1 MSAAAVEG
9 ASGLFRPQAL
19 DAQRSSALGRIQVNT
34 PLSHGLI
41 TAVVCAFIAAF
52 VVYLCLGHYTRR
64 ATVAGSLVPSA
75 GLITLDASGFGR
87 VLRVPVHQ
95 GERVQRG
102 QILAEFDNPLDSAA
116 LGNTQ
121 AYITAQL
128 QTERAGLEQD
138 LRTQQ
143 ALAASRQSALR
154 ASIASLSAQAR
165 QIRDQLGLQR
175 QEAASMQQL
184 LVRITP
190 LASKGD
196 ISAFD
201 LQQQQANALNAQL
214 QVKVLQRQWL
224 STRQSLV
231 QAEQQLAQIPLDLAA
246 QQNDTRSK
254 LAQIGQALA
263 QNEAQRAWVL
273 RAPRRGVVSSLLVK
287 AGQTVTSGQPLLS
300 VLPQGSTLE
309 AQLLVPSASIGFVH
323 PGQRVVLR
331 YQAYPYQKFGLH
343 AGVVREVSR
352 SALSPQEVAL
362 LTGQQVGV
370 PMYRIMVRPDA
381 QAIEA
386 YGRPATLM
394 PGMALQADIL
404 LDRRRLIDWVLDPLY
419 GFGRRL
425 FGTPNPA
432 ATSARPVMAK
442 QEAHA

>member
-1 MSAAAVEG
+1 MSTAG
-9 ASGLFRPQAL
+9 TPTYNLFRPQAL

-34 PLSHGLI
+34 PLSHWLI
-41 TAVVCAFIAAF
+41 TAVVSAFIAALLT
-52 VVYLCLGHYTRR
+52 YLYLGHYTRR
-64 ATVAGSLVPSA
+64 ATVAGSLVPSG

-95 GERVQRG
+95 GERVRRG

-128 QTERAGLEQD
+128 KTERSGLEQD
-138 LRTQQ
+138 LQTQQ
-143 ALAASRQSALR
+143 ALATSQTASLG
-154 ASIASLSAQAR
+154 ASIASLRAQAQ
-165 QIRDQLGLQR
+165 QIRGQLILQR
-175 QEAASMQQL
+175 QEAASTQQL
-184 LVRITP
+184 LTRITP

-214 QVKVLQRQWL
+214 QVKVLRRQL
-224 STRQSLV
+224 LTTQ
-231 QAEQQLAQIPLDLAA
+231 QQLAQSEQQRAQIPLNLAA

-273 RAPRRGVVSSLLVK
+273 RAPRGGVVSSLLLK

-300 VLPQGSTLE
+300 ILPQGSTLE
-309 AQLLVPSASIGFVH
+309 AQLLVPSSSIGFVH

-343 AGVVREVSR
+343 AGVVHEVSR
-352 SALSPQEVAL
+352 NALSPQEVTL
-362 LTGQQVGV
+362 LTGQQGGV
-370 PMYRIMVRPDA
+370 PMYRIIVRPDA
-381 QAIEA
+381 QHIEA
-386 YGRPATLM
+386 YGRPAALM

-425 FGTPNPA
+425 FGTTHPA
-432 ATSARPVMAK
+432 TLSRSAPATQGARA
-442 QEAHA
+442 

>member
-1 MSAAAVEG
+1 MSAAAIEG
-9 ASGLFRPQAL
+9 GSGLFRPQAL

-34 PLSHGLI
+34 PLSHWLV
-41 TAVVCAFIAAF
+41 TAVVSAFIAAF
-52 VVYLCLGHYTRR
+52 LTYLCLGHYTRR
-64 ATVAGSLVPSA
+64 ANVAGSLVPSA

-87 VLRVPVHQ
+87 VVRVPVHQ
-95 GERVQRG
+95 GERVRRG

-121 AYITAQL
+121 DYITTQL
-128 QTERAGLEQD
+128 KTERTGLEQD
-138 LRTQQ
+138 LQTQQ
-143 ALAASRQSALR
+143 ALAASQMASLGASIDSLR
-154 ASIASLSAQAR
+154 AQAQ
-165 QIRDQLGLQR
+165 QIRGQLALQR

-184 LVRITP
+184 LTRITP

-214 QVKVLQRQWL
+214 QVKALRRQWL
-224 STRQSLV
+224 TTQ
-231 QAEQQLAQIPLDLAA
+231 QQLAQSEQQRAQIPLNLAA

-254 LAQIGQALA
+254 LAQISQALA

-273 RAPRRGVVSSLLVK
+273 RAPRGGVVSSLLLK

-300 VLPQGSTLE
+300 ILPQGSTLE
-309 AQLLVPSASIGFVH
+309 AQLLVSSASIGFVH

-343 AGVVREVSR
+343 AGVVQEVSR
-352 SALSPQEVAL
+352 NALSPQEVTL
-362 LTGQQVGV
+362 LTGQQVGA
-370 PMYRIMVRPDA
+370 PMYRIIVRPDA
-381 QAIEA
+381 QHIEA
-386 YGRPATLM
+386 YGHPAALM

-425 FGTPNPA
+425 FGTTHPA
-432 ATSARPVMAK
+432 TFSGHIPAR
-442 QEAHA
+442 QEARA

>member
-1 MSAAAVEG
+1 M
-9 ASGLFRPQAL
+9 
-19 DAQRSSALGRIQVNT
+19 
-34 PLSHGLI
+34 
-41 TAVVCAFIAAF
+41 
-52 VVYLCLGHYTRR
+52 
-64 ATVAGSLVPSA
+64 PSA
-75 GLITLDASGFGR
+75 GLITLDASSFGR
-87 VLRVPVHQ
+87 ALRVPVHQ

-128 QTERAGLEQD
+128 KTERTGLEQD
-138 LRTQQ
+138 LQTQQ
-143 ALAASRQSALR
+143 ALAASQEASLG
-154 ASIASLSAQAR
+154 ASIASLSAQAQ
-165 QIRDQLGLQR
+165 QIRGQLTLQR

-214 QVKVLQRQWL
+214 QVKVLRRQLL
-224 STRQSLV
+224 STQ
-231 QAEQQLAQIPLDLAA
+231 QQLAQSEQQRAQIPLNLAA

-273 RAPRRGVVSSLLVK
+273 RAPRGGVVSSLLLK
-287 AGQTVTSGQPLLS
+287 AGQTVTSDQPLLS
-300 VLPQGSTLE
+300 ILPQGSTLK
-309 AQLLVPSASIGFVH
+309 AQLLVPSAAIGFVH

-343 AGVVREVSR
+343 AGVVQEVSR
-352 SALSPQEVAL
+352 NTLSPQEVTL
-362 LTGQQVGV
+362 LTGQQAGV
-370 PMYRIMVRPDA
+370 PMYRIIVRPDA
-381 QAIEA
+381 QHIEA
-386 YGRPATLM
+386 YGRPAALM

-425 FGTPNPA
+425 LGAPNPA
-432 ATSARPVMAK
+432 TSTRPVMAK
-442 QEAHA
+442 QEARA

>member
-1 MSAAAVEG
+1 MSTAG
-9 ASGLFRPQAL
+9 TPTYNLFRPQAL

-34 PLSHGLI
+34 PLSHWLI
-41 TAVVCAFIAAF
+41 TAVVSAFIAALLT
-52 VVYLCLGHYTRR
+52 YLYLGHYTRR
-64 ATVAGSLVPSA
+64 ATVAGSLVPSG

-95 GERVQRG
+95 GERVRRG

-128 QTERAGLEQD
+128 KTERSGLEQD
-138 LRTQQ
+138 LQTQQ
-143 ALAASRQSALR
+143 ALATSQTASLG
-154 ASIASLSAQAR
+154 ASIASLRAQAQ
-165 QIRDQLGLQR
+165 QIRGQLILQR
-175 QEAASMQQL
+175 QEAASTQQL
-184 LVRITP
+184 LTRITP

-214 QVKVLQRQWL
+214 QVKVLRRQL
-224 STRQSLV
+224 LTTQ
-231 QAEQQLAQIPLDLAA
+231 QQLAQSEQQRAQIPLNLAA

-254 LAQIGQALA
+254 LA

-273 RAPRRGVVSSLLVK
+273 RAPRGGVVSSLLLK

-300 VLPQGSTLE
+300 ILPQGSTLE
-309 AQLLVPSASIGFVH
+309 AQLLVPSSSIGFVH

-343 AGVVREVSR
+343 AGVVHEVSR
-352 SALSPQEVAL
+352 NALSPQEVTL

-370 PMYRIMVRPDA
+370 PMYRIIVRPDA
-381 QAIEA
+381 QHIEA
-386 YGRPATLM
+386 YGRPAALM

-425 FGTPNPA
+425 FGTTHPA
-432 ATSARPVMAK
+432 TLSRSAPATQGARA
-442 QEAHA
+442 

>member
-1 MSAAAVEG
+1 MSAAAIEG
-9 ASGLFRPQAL
+9 GSGLFRPQAL

-34 PLSHGLI
+34 PLSHWLI
-41 TAVVCAFIAAF
+41 TAVVGAFIAAF
-52 VVYLCLGHYTRR
+52 LTYLCLGHYTRR

-75 GLITLDASGFGR
+75 GLITLKASGFGR
-87 VLRVPVHQ
+87 ALRVPVHQ

-128 QTERAGLEQD
+128 KTERAGLEQD
-138 LRTQQ
+138 LQTQQ
-143 ALAASRQSALR
+143 ALAASQTASLG
-154 ASIASLSAQAR
+154 ASIASLRAQAQ
-165 QIRDQLGLQR
+165 QIRGQLALQR
-175 QEAASMQQL
+175 QEAANMQQL
-184 LVRITP
+184 LTRITP

-214 QVKVLQRQWL
+214 QVKALRRQWL
-224 STRQSLV
+224 TTQ
-231 QAEQQLAQIPLDLAA
+231 QQLAQSEQQRAQIPLNLAA

-273 RAPRRGVVSSLLVK
+273 RAPRSGVVSSLLLK

-300 VLPQGSTLE
+300 ILPQGSTLE

-352 SALSPQEVAL
+352 NSLSPQEVTL
-362 LTGQQVGV
+362 LTGQQGGV
-370 PMYRIMVRPDA
+370 PMYRIIVRPDA
-381 QAIEA
+381 QHIEA
-386 YGRPATLM
+386 YGRPAVLM

-425 FGTPNPA
+425 FGTTHPA
-432 ATSARPVMAK
+432 TFSRPAPAT
-442 QEAHA
+442 QEARA